1 MHRMEEV
8 FEDITKELFEPKNVL
23 ANLIESELVNIGI
36 ELTNLQLKHLQ
47 DQLILIGDKGMLS
60 FDFSDKQ
67 IKSAGYSSESELEKH
82 VSKIFSSL
90 HVAVD
95 DLVNNV
101 DEILEDTMNDVS
113 DKMAASM
120 IDGLQAEMPSMLN
133 NRKSIHLN
141 FYEDMASLWGSALG
155 YLEGL
160 IVIAEESTE
169 KVSERDDAYFEN
181 THTLSLLI
189 AMQAKSIQ
197 VSREILTL
205 LRNGFPDG
213 AQARWRKLH
222 EIAVISTFIANH
234 GNELA
239 ESYEEHQSI
248 ESYRAAIQYNEY
260 YSQLSGEKISASEMD
275 VLKKDYDQL
284 MFKHG
289 DSYRH
294 EYGWASSVLDMK
306 KPTFKDIELSVG
318 LDHHRPYYKLASA
331 DIHANPSGVF
341 TTLGLFPEDDFLLTG
356 PTNLGVCQPAQST
369 IISLNI
375 ITVNLL
381 SYAPS
386 LDCIV
391 LCKVLKEF
399 GKLAEDEFLTI
410 DEEIHLAKQDNEKS
424 KIIRDRPRFYGRQ
437 QTVKNKPDIHN
448 CETVQINNNLS
459 TLTALITAKTL

>member
-1 MHRMEEV
+1 MYGMEEV

-36 ELTNLQLKHLQ
+36 ELTNLQLKRLQ
-47 DQLILIGDKGMLS
+47 DQLMSIDDKGVLS

-67 IKSAGYSSESELEKH
+67 IESAGYSSESELEKH

-95 DLVNNV
+95 NLVNNV

-113 DKMAASM
+113 DKMATSM
-120 IDGLQAEMPSMLN
+120 IEGLQAEMPNMLN
-133 NRKSIHLN
+133 NRESIHLD
-141 FYEDMASLWGSALG
+141 FYADMASLWGSALG

-169 KVSERDDAYFEN
+169 KVSERDDAYFED
-181 THTLSLLI
+181 TYTLSLLI

-205 LRNGFPDG
+205 LKNGFPDG

-222 EIAVISTFIANH
+222 EIAVISSFIAKH
-234 GNELA
+234 GDELA

-248 ESYRAAIQYNEY
+248 ESYKAAIQYNEY
-260 YSQLSGEKISASEMD
+260 YSRLSAEKISTQEMD

-284 MFKHG
+284 VFKYG
-289 DSYRH
+289 NSYRH

-341 TTLGLFPEDDFLLTG
+341 ATLGLFPEDDFLLAG
-356 PTNLGVCQPAQST
+356 PTSLGICQPAQLT

-375 ITVNLL
+375 ITANLL
-381 SYAPS
+381 SYNPN

-391 LCKVLKEF
+391 LCKVLMEF
-399 GKLAEDEFLTI
+399 GKLAENEFI
-410 DEEIHLAKQDNEKS
+410 EVEKAIYLAKQDNGENE
-424 KIIRDRPRFYGRQ
+424 IF
-437 QTVKNKPDIHN
+437 
-448 CETVQINNNLS
+448 
-459 TLTALITAKTL
+459 